1 MGPPET
7 ALRGTP
13 GVVSRGLLGLSAPSC
28 HLSPDPPTAGSEP
41 SLPQDPPLGALR
53 AWPRP
58 QLTLISEKREE
69 NKLFSLEC
77 LNF

>member
-13 GVVSRGLLGLSAPSC
+13 GVVSQGLLGLSAPSY
-28 HLSPDPPTAGSEP
+28 HLSPDLPTAGSEP

-58 QLTLISEKREE
+58 QLMLISERGK
-69 NKLFSLEC
+69 KTSCFLLSV
-77 LNF
+77 